1 MSACVVAAQF
11 VLTAWRRV
19 MTPFQ
24 AASITVQSY
33 PGKADILAMIKC
45 AFCDPNAAPRA
56 AHVITFRTQSMMWC
70 SQQTF
75 DDISNTVHASTAC
88 TFVG

>member
-1 MSACVVAAQF
+1 MVAAQF

-19 MTPFQ
+19 LTPFQ

-45 AFCDPNAAPRA
+45 AFCNRQMLLLFCA
-56 AHVITFRTQSMMWC
+56 V
-70 SQQTF
+70 
-75 DDISNTVHASTAC
+75 
-88 TFVG
+88 